1 MLKAM
6 DIPKVKIKCKKII
19 KGKIRIHLI
28 TAVLNM
34 IKIGITIR
42 KPNRKF
48 IKFAI
53 TIDMGMTSL
62 GITNCLKICALLS
75 IEAVDSIIEL
85 IKKFQGKRALNTRI
99 EKYFISVFM
108 TWEKIKV
115 ITSIISKGLII
126 AQEIPKVEP
135 IYLPLKFFTTI
146 LLIICLCE
154 IIADSLSEIF
164 IIYPSSSPFYYQ
176 SVTYDI

>member
-6 DIPKVKIKCKKII
+6 HTPKVKKKCKNTI

-28 TAVLNM
+28 IPGLNI
-34 IKIGITIR
+34 IKIGIMIR
-42 KPNRKF
+42 KPNKKF

-53 TIDMGMTSL
+53 AIDMGMTSL
-62 GITNCLKICALLS
+62 GIINCLRTCALLS
-75 IEAVDSIIEL
+75 IEVVDSIMEL
-85 IKKFQGKRALNTRI
+85 IKKFQGKSALNTRI
-99 EKYFISVFM
+99 EKYFIPVFM

-115 ITSIISKGLII
+115 ITSIINRGFII
-126 AQEIPKVEP
+126 DQEIPKVEP

-154 IIADSLSEIF
+154 IISDNLSAIF
-164 IIYPSSSPFYYQ
+164 IIYLSVSPIYYKI
-176 SVTYDI
+176 VTYEF